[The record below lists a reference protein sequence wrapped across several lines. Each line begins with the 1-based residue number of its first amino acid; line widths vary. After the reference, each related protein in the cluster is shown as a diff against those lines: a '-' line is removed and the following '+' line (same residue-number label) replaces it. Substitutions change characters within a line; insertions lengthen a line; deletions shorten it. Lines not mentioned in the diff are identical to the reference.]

1 MTRRNRGRRRQ
12 HETPELNI
20 TTFLNLMVVLI
31 PFLLISAVF
40 SRVTIMELSVPTSSG
55 GADVTTPNFAIE
67 VIVRQAGFE
76 IANGSSV
83 EAAIPKKDGKY
94 DMKMLSEMLMRL
106 KAQYPDKE
114 DATVL
119 MEPDIEYDY
128 LIQIMDAVRGAE
140 IKPEDE
146 ESVQGSEAGQGSE
159 TGQGGDG
166 EKGSQPVQR
175 IVLFPEIS
183 IGDAP

>member
-1 MTRRNRGRRRQ
+1 MIRRYHNKRRRE
-12 HETPELNI
+12 ETPGLDI

-40 SRVTIMELSVPTSSG
+40 SRVTIMELSVPTSAG
-55 GADVTTPNFAIE
+55 GSALNTPNFAIE
-67 VIVRQAGFE
+67 VIVRKKGLE

-83 EAAIPKKDGKY
+83 EAAIPKKDDQY
-94 DMKMLSEMLMRL
+94 DMQMLYELLKRL
-106 KAQYPDKE
+106 KARYPEKD

-140 IKPEDE
+140 
-146 ESVQGSEAGQGSE
+146 VQMEGSEE
-159 TGQGGDG
+159 V
-166 EKGSQPVQR
+166 KKM
-175 IVLFPEIS
+175 VLFPNIS

>member
-1 MTRRNRGRRRQ
+1 MSRRHRYRKRRV
-12 HETPELNI
+12 ETPELNI
-20 TTFLNLMVVLI
+20 TSFLNLMVVLI

-40 SRVTIMELSVPTSSG
+40 SRITIMELSVPTSAG
-55 GADVTTPNFAIE
+55 GAISKKPNFAIE
-67 VIVRQAGFE
+67 VIVRKNGFE

-83 EAAIPKKDGKY
+83 EAAVPKKDGQY
-94 DMKMLSEMLMRL
+94 DMELLTEILLRL
-106 KAQYPDKE
+106 KAQYPEKE

-128 LIQIMDAVRGAE
+128 LIQIMDAVRGTRQKLE
-140 IKPEDE
+140 GVEDE
-146 ESVQGSEAGQGSE
+146 Q
-159 TGQGGDG
+159 
-166 EKGSQPVQR
+166 K

>member
-1 MTRRNRGRRRQ
+1 MIMTKRHHNKRRRE
-12 HETPELNI
+12 ETPELNI

-40 SRVTIMELSVPTSSG
+40 SRVTIMELSVPTTAG
-55 GADVTTPNFAIE
+55 GATLKMPNFAIE
-67 VIVRQAGFE
+67 VIVRKKGLE

-83 EAAIPKKDGKY
+83 EAAIPKKDGQY
-94 DMKMLSEMLMRL
+94 DIQMLHEILERL
-106 KAQYPDKE
+106 KVKYPEKE

-140 IKPEDE
+140 VQE
-146 ESVQGSEAGQGSE
+146 EGSEA
-159 TGQGGDG
+159 
-166 EKGSQPVQR
+166 VQKM
-175 IVLFPEIS
+175 VLFPNIS